1 MRVLV
6 TPDYRTLSCQAA
18 EIIGDA
24 VRFEPRLTLGLPTGS
39 TPLGMYEELVR
50 KHSGENLD
58 FSRVKTFNLDEYIGL
73 APNHPRSYH
82 TYMHLHFFD
91 HVHIPMKH
99 IHIPDGAPGIDTDLE
114 SIRYE
119 QAIQQ
124 AGGIDLLVVGI
135 GSNGH
140 IAFNEPGSSFA
151 SRTRMVDLAR
161 ETRANAGRYFV
172 SEDEVPRRAITV
184 GIGTI
189 LESRRILL
197 LASGSGK
204 SGAVARA
211 LQGPVSEDM
220 PASALQGHSHVTA
233 IFDAAAAPL
242 PPIAGVIG
250 RAW

>member
-6 TPDYRTLSCQAA
+6 TPDYRTLSRQAA
-18 EIIGDA
+18 EIIADA

-50 KHSGENLD
+50 KHSDENLD

-73 APNHPRSYH
+73 APGHPSSYH

-91 HVHIPMKH
+91 HVRIPIKH
-99 IHIPDGAPGIDTDLE
+99 IHIPDGAPGIDTDRE

-151 SRTRMVDLAR
+151 SRTRIVDLTR
-161 ETRANAGRYFV
+161 ETRANAGRYFA

-220 PASALQGHSHVTA
+220 PASALRGHFDVTA
-233 IFDAAAAPL
+233 ILDEAATPL

>member
-6 TPDYRTLSCQAA
+6 TPDYRTLSRQAA
-18 EIIGDA
+18 EIIADA

-50 KHSGENLD
+50 KHSDENLD

-73 APNHPRSYH
+73 APGHPSSYH

-91 HVHIPMKH
+91 HVRIPIKH
-99 IHIPDGAPGIDTDLE
+99 IHIPDGAPGIDTDRE

-151 SRTRMVDLAR
+151 SRTRIVDLAR
-161 ETRANAGRYFV
+161 ETRANAGRYFA

-204 SGAVARA
+204 SDAVARA

-220 PASALQGHSHVTA
+220 PASALQGHSDVTA
-233 IFDAAAAPL
+233 ILDAAAAPC
-242 PPIAGVIG
+242 
-250 RAW
+250 RDEC